1 MDSNA
6 VRQELVETLQLDL
19 IGPRPQD
26 LALERERLPQ
36 TPSRWYLTGFLAP
49 TDAPEEQRAQD
60 SEEELDEGSE
70 PFHGSDDS
78 STPERASSKRL
89 LFPSSIG
96 LSILVDEETTELTVD
111 VSWGD
116 YEPESTEDEEGT
128 AADGEEG
135 EKRRTGAGNGDSHPG
150 YASHGPSRYEST
162 CATSAATGPRLPL
175 TSREAAGSRSH
186 ASSVQPPYG
195 RLRGACPCGQSRC
208 SS

>member
-1 MDSNA
+1 MTSSQTTPPPDSNA
-6 VRQELVETLQLDL
+6 VRQQLVETLQLDL

-111 VSWGD
+111 IAWGD
-116 YEPESTEDEEGT
+116 YEPELTEDEAGT

-135 EKRRTGAGNGDSHPG
+135 PEAKNGSSKRRFSALGTRATGQVGTNRPAPRRRRRGPG
-150 YASHGPSRYEST
+150 YR
-162 CATSAATGPRLPL
+162 
-175 TSREAAGSRSH
+175 
-186 ASSVQPPYG
+186 
-195 RLRGACPCGQSRC
+195 
-208 SS
+208 